1 MSDRILIIEPCTPDT
16 PVPSSDDACGWG
28 CVASELRPITE
39 GVLRPGEPVPAGDC
53 PKCGCDAFPIRAADR
68 VRAKARVFAAVAVE
82 IIFGEGTDR
91 STQRAIDLSREAFQA
106 AAITR
111 GVAESLDLHPQPAE
125 AA

>member
-1 MSDRILIIEPCTPDT
+1 
-16 PVPSSDDACGWG
+16 
-28 CVASELRPITE
+28 
-39 GVLRPGEPVPAGDC
+39 
-53 PKCGCDAFPIRAADR
+53 